1 MAARFTKSLNRQ
13 IFFES
18 EEFFMTAS
26 LPFDTTKFDELPLDI
41 IICKPVLNA
50 DGSVRDNRIVFG
62 NESFAERWR
71 TLNGTSN
78 FIGVLV
84 SDILSGRKILTAPLK
99 NLPAPYVGFVL
110 TDVAD
115 FDRKSAREHFLRTV
129 RQREGAVLLIR
140 ETGDGRFEIVFVSK
154 GFAKLVECSVD
165 DALNFFAEGG
175 IIAFTHPDD
184 RLAVKRMLRRRVS
197 EEGTKDLTIR
207 QMTARGEIVWCNV
220 TFTFIDDFGERYVS
234 CTLFDVTS
242 LKIYEQRLKTTYMSI
257 GDNFYRSNERT
268 LSMFRANLT
277 RNKVEDIQGRDMFG
291 TDSVIRPYSELINL
305 RAANYPIDEE
315 REKFLISFNAETIKA
330 RFKRGETQMSLYLF
344 SRRKDGHYCY
354 VNYRAVFTRHPITNE
369 IIIFVSEQ
377 EAGKEKVEGA
387 LLDKILARQ
396 FDMVAY
402 LANDKYSVV
411 VGDAS
416 LIGKGSIFPKT
427 SEGFY
432 ADYLNEQVIPVL
444 EGDDAVKQNL
454 ADALSLSTVAE
465 KLKDAE
471 PYVVNIACDIGGE
484 IFYKRLDF
492 YCIDPRA
499 EFFIVLKSD
508 TTEIQRKQIE
518 QNMRLKDALTVA
530 KQANVAKTAFLSR
543 MSHEIRTPMNAI
555 IGLDNIALHDKSITP
570 TIKGHL
576 EKIGTSARYLL
587 SIINDILD
595 MSRIESGRM
604 SFRNEEFSF
613 TSFVFQINNLIDA
626 QCKDKGLTYH
636 CELKGD
642 IGKYY
647 IGDDTKLEQVLINIL
662 GNAVKF
668 TDVGGTVTL
677 IIECTAQFDGQS
689 NFRFTIKD
697 TGVGIAKE
705 YLPKIFEPF
714 SQEDDTTTS
723 KYGGSGLGLAITKNI
738 VQMMNGSISVDS
750 AKGVGT
756 IFVVNIPLKDSA
768 RGEGD
773 DVHEMRP
780 QDFSV
785 LIIDDEPLAR
795 EHAQSVLEEVGI
807 KSDTCADGAEAIE
820 LVKLRHARRE
830 DYNLI
835 LVDWLMPEKDGIEVT
850 REIREILG
858 SETTVIV
865 LTAYDWY
872 EVEEEALKA
881 GVDMFM
887 IKPLASTNA
896 LYEFRQAFSRKRQI
910 QPEKKLVELEGRN
923 ILVAEDMPVNAEIMM
938 MILEMR
944 GMISDHAENGK
955 IAVEKFAAS
964 PKGFYDA
971 VLMDIRMPVMD
982 GLEATAAIRALDHPD
997 AKTVPIIA
1005 MTANAFDEDVQR
1017 SLKAGMNAHLTKPA
1031 DPEQLYKTLQELIHD

>member
-1 MAARFTKSLNRQ
+1 
-13 IFFES
+13 
-18 EEFFMTAS
+18 MTGS
-26 LPFDTTKFDELPLDI
+26 MPSDTTKFD
-41 IICKPVLNA
+41 
-50 DGSVRDNRIVFG
+50 G
-62 NESFAERWR
+62 
-71 TLNGTSN
+71 
-78 FIGVLV
+78 
-84 SDILSGRKILTAPLK
+84 LT
-99 NLPAPYVGFVL
+99 V
-110 TDVAD
+110 
-115 FDRKSAREHFLRTV
+115 FLRMIE
-129 RQREGAVLLIR
+129 QMEGAALLIR
-140 ETGDGRFEIVFVSK
+140 QNDDGRFEVVRVNE
-154 GFAKLVECSVD
+154 GFAKLVACSVE
-165 DALNFFAEGG
+165 DALNFFGEGG
-175 IIAFTHPDD
+175 VIAFTHPDD
-184 RLAVKRMLRRRVS
+184 RLAVKRMLRRRMS
-197 EEGTKDLTIR
+197 EEGTRELTIR
-207 QMTARGEIVWCNV
+207 QMTATGEMIWCNV
-220 TFTFIDDFGERYVS
+220 TCTFIDDFGEHFVY
-234 CTLFDVTS
+234 CTFFDVTS
-242 LKIYEQRLKTTYMSI
+242 LKTYAQRLQTTYMSI
-257 GDNFYRSNERT
+257 GDNFYRANERT

-315 REKFLISFNAETIKA
+315 RAKFLATFSAQNIKE
-330 RFKRGETQMSLYLF
+330 RFRRGDTQLSIYLF

-369 IIIFVSEQ
+369 IIIFVAEQ
-377 EAGKEKVEGA
+377 EAGKERVEGA

-402 LANDKYSVV
+402 LANERYSVV

-416 LIGKGSIFPKT
+416 LIGKGSIFPLT
-427 SEGFY
+427 REGFY
-432 ADYLNEQVIPVL
+432 DEYLRNQVFPVL
-444 EGDDAVKQNL
+444 EGDDAAKKNY
-454 ADALSLSTVAE
+454 ADALKLDTVRDR
-465 KLKDAE
+465 LKTAE
-471 PYVVNIACDIGGE
+471 PYVVNIACNIGGE

-492 YCIDPRA
+492 YVIDPRA
-499 EFFIVLKSD
+499 DFFIVLKSD
-508 TTEIQRKQIE
+508 TTAIQRKQIE
-518 QNMRLKDALTVA
+518 QNNRLRAALDQA
-530 KQANVAKTAFLSR
+530 RQANVAKTSFLSR

-555 IGLDNIALHDKSITP
+555 IGLDNIALHDKDLSPATRD
-570 TIKGHL
+570 HL

-613 TSFVFQINNLIDA
+613 TSFVYQINTLIGD
-626 QCKDKGLTYH
+626 QCREKGLDYD

-647 IGDDTKLEQVLINIL
+647 IGDDTKLEQILVNIL

-668 TDVGGTVTL
+668 TDAGGKITL
-677 IIECTAQFDGQS
+677 IVECTAQFDGQS

-697 TGVGIAKE
+697 TGIGINKD

-785 LIIDDEPLAR
+785 LIIDDEELAR
-795 EHAQSVLEEVGI
+795 EHAKSVLEEVGI
-807 KSDTCADGAEAIE
+807 SADTCAGGKEAVE

-835 LVDWLMPEKDGIEVT
+835 LVDWLMPDKDGIQVT
-850 REIREILG
+850 REIRQVLG
-858 SETTVIV
+858 DETAVIV
-865 LTAYDWY
+865 LTAYDWF
-872 EVEEEALKA
+872 EVQDEAIQA
-881 GVDMFM
+881 GVDAFM
-887 IKPLASTNA
+887 AKPLAPTNA

-910 QPEKKLVELEGRN
+910 QPERKEVELEGRR

-964 PKGFYDA
+964 KSGYYDA

-982 GLEATAAIRALDHPD
+982 GLEATAAIRALNHPD

>member
-1 MAARFTKSLNRQ
+1 MGGGIRNDSRPPN
-13 IFFES
+13 FFDS
-18 EEFFMTAS
+18 EEISMTGS
-26 LPFDTTKFDELPLDI
+26 MPSDTTKFD
-41 IICKPVLNA
+41 
-50 DGSVRDNRIVFG
+50 G
-62 NESFAERWR
+62 
-71 TLNGTSN
+71 
-78 FIGVLV
+78 
-84 SDILSGRKILTAPLK
+84 LT
-99 NLPAPYVGFVL
+99 V
-110 TDVAD
+110 
-115 FDRKSAREHFLRTV
+115 FLRMIE
-129 RQREGAVLLIR
+129 QMEGAALLIR
-140 ETGDGRFEIVFVSK
+140 QNDDGRFEVVRVNE
-154 GFAKLVECSVD
+154 GFAKLVACSVE
-165 DALNFFAEGG
+165 DALNFFGEGG
-175 IIAFTHPDD
+175 VIAFTHPDD
-184 RLAVKRMLRRRVS
+184 RLAVKRMLRRRMS
-197 EEGTKDLTIR
+197 EEGTRELTIR
-207 QMTARGEIVWCNV
+207 QMTATGEMIWCNV
-220 TFTFIDDFGERYVS
+220 TCTFIDDFGEHFVY
-234 CTLFDVTS
+234 CTFFDVTS
-242 LKIYEQRLKTTYMSI
+242 LKTYAQRLQTTYMSI
-257 GDNFYRSNERT
+257 GDNFYRANERT

-315 REKFLISFNAETIKA
+315 RTKFLATFSAQNIKE
-330 RFKRGETQMSLYLF
+330 RFRRGDTQLSIYLF

-369 IIIFVSEQ
+369 IIIFVAEQ
-377 EAGKEKVEGA
+377 EAGKERVEGA

-402 LANDKYSVV
+402 LANERYSVV

-416 LIGKGSIFPKT
+416 LIGKGSIFPLT
-427 SEGFY
+427 REGFY
-432 ADYLNEQVIPVL
+432 DEYLRNQVFPVL
-444 EGDDAVKQNL
+444 EGDDAAKKNY
-454 ADALSLSTVAE
+454 ADALKLDTVRDR
-465 KLKDAE
+465 LKTAE
-471 PYVVNIACDIGGE
+471 PYVVNIACNIGGE

-492 YCIDPRA
+492 YVIDPRA
-499 EFFIVLKSD
+499 DFFIVLKSD
-508 TTEIQRKQIE
+508 TTAIQRKQIE
-518 QNMRLKDALTVA
+518 QNNRLRAALDQA
-530 KQANVAKTAFLSR
+530 RQANVAKTSFLSR

-555 IGLDNIALHDKSITP
+555 IGLDNIALHDKDLSPATRD
-570 TIKGHL
+570 HL

-613 TSFVFQINNLIDA
+613 TSFVYQINTLIGD
-626 QCKDKGLTYH
+626 QCREKGLDYD

-647 IGDDTKLEQVLINIL
+647 IGDDTKLEQILVNIL

-668 TDVGGTVTL
+668 TDAGGKITL
-677 IIECTAQFDGQS
+677 IVECTAQFDGQS

-697 TGVGIAKE
+697 TGIGINKD

-785 LIIDDEPLAR
+785 LIIDDEELAR
-795 EHAQSVLEEVGI
+795 EHAKSVLEEVGI
-807 KSDTCADGAEAIE
+807 SADTCAGGKEAVE

-835 LVDWLMPEKDGIEVT
+835 LVDWLMPDKDGIQVT
-850 REIREILG
+850 REIRQVLG
-858 SETTVIV
+858 DETAVIV
-865 LTAYDWY
+865 LTAYDWF
-872 EVEEEALKA
+872 EVQDEAIQA
-881 GVDMFM
+881 GVDAFM
-887 IKPLASTNA
+887 AKPLAPTNA

-910 QPEKKLVELEGRN
+910 QPERKEVALEGRR

-964 PKGFYDA
+964 KSGYYDA

-982 GLEATAAIRALDHPD
+982 GLEATAAIRALNHPD